1 MVYFS
6 QVNSFNSKYVP
17 ASIYSR
23 PMQDDIQRQI
33 LSALLLVM
41 RPITRALLRAGIGY
55 REFAEICKTAFVD
68 VAGRDYGI
76 RGRPTNI
83 SRVAVMTGLTRKEVR
98 RIRDKAELGDETGL
112 VKLTPMGQVMH
123 RWHTDSDFLDEKGK
137 PKALDFDGEEISFA
151 QLVKRYGGDIPP
163 GAMRTELKRIGA
175 IEQTDDGRLNAV
187 KRGVI
192 GAENHERLV
201 SGMAHVLYP
210 AALTMAHN
218 VQCED
223 SGDRWVHLSA
233 STNAVRRNDLAR
245 VRRVSVDRASEFI
258 ESIDDF
264 LAAYETLYDED
275 KDHESDRAVGIGV
288 FYFEEDKTETD
299 VFK

>member
-1 MVYFS
+1 
-6 QVNSFNSKYVP
+6 
-17 ASIYSR
+17 
-23 PMQDDIQRQI
+23 
-33 LSALLLVM
+33 
-41 RPITRALLRAGIGY
+41 
-55 REFAEICKTAFVD
+55 
-68 VAGRDYGI
+68 
-76 RGRPTNI
+76 
-83 SRVAVMTGLTRKEVR
+83 MTGLTRKEVR
-98 RIRDKAELGDETGL
+98 RIRDKAELGDATGL

-123 RWHTDSDFLDEKGK
+123 RWHTDSDFLDANGK
-137 PKALDFDGEEISFA
+137 PKELEFDSDSLSFA
-151 QLVKRYGGDIPP
+151 VLVKRYGGDIPP

-175 IEQTDDGRLNAV
+175 IEQTEDGKLIAV

-218 VQCED
+218 TQCD
-223 SGDRWVHLSA
+223 DPSDRWVHLSA

-245 VRRVSVDRASEFI
+245 VRRVSVDRASAFI

-264 LAAYETLYDED
+264 LAAYETLYDQD
-275 KDHESDRAVGIGV
+275 QDHESDKAVGIGV
-288 FYFEEDKTETD
+288 FYFEEDKKETD